1 MGKAKV
7 LLKALGEAT
16 KKKKKPSSTTQRG
29 VKFAK
34 NKDIKD
40 QVPSKAEQQ
49 IDAELRTAKVA
60 KGSRS
65 EKITTGRS
73 SVANFIKDQMSVS
86 PGMAA
91 RRKQDEAFRRKIA
104 NAKTKEEKELL
115 RNAFAELR
123 KIRKQYD
130 EKAEARRRRNISRGS
145 RGKKRK
151 EVDNFAV
158 ALKAANETGELI
170 PEFDKL
176 TKNQQRQIL
185 QSAKRKLQESD
196 PDEINKA
203 ILEKR
208 LPKDEDV
215 KVGRAVVGTRSSSK
229 LNKGGM
235 MKKGIP
241 VITVGIGMMPAPKG
255 KKPRT
260 GSKDFRNGGMVT
272 ETKDNL
278 NPGLRALKKVRP
290 DVVANILKKK

>member
-1 MGKAKV
+1 
-7 LLKALGEAT
+7 
-16 KKKKKPSSTTQRG
+16 
-29 VKFAK
+29 
-34 NKDIKD
+34 
-40 QVPSKAEQQ
+40 
-49 IDAELRTAKVA
+49 
-60 KGSRS
+60 
-65 EKITTGRS
+65 
-73 SVANFIKDQMSVS
+73 MSVS

-130 EKAEARRRRNISRGS
+130 EKAEARRRRNISRSS

-158 ALKAANETGELI
+158 ALKTANETGELV